1 MRDRPLVAFDAM
13 GVIFIDSDDVSAC
26 LIPFIRNKGSR
37 LPEEEVLA
45 LYREA
50 SLGRLS
56 AADLWEALGLGGEYP
71 DIETEYLAGSL
82 RLDPLF
88 KDTALELGAWADLGL
103 FSNDLAEWSAGLRA
117 IHSLESLF
125 SCVLVSG
132 EAGLRKPDPRACR
145 LFIER
150 AGQPATSI
158 VFIDDRPANLEAAA
172 EAGMR
177 TILFRREGA
186 PGHRAGA
193 GIICYDAIIS
203 GMPEVPAAAARILGR
218 LAERS
223 SP

>member
-26 LIPFIRNKGSR
+26 LIPFIRDKGSR
-37 LPEEEVLA
+37 MPDEEVLA

-50 SLGRLS
+50 SLGRLG
-56 AADLWEALGLGGEYP
+56 AADLWKALGLGGEYP
-71 DIETEYLAGSL
+71 NIEAEYLAGSL

-88 KDTALELGAWADLGL
+88 KEAARELGAWADLGL

-117 IHSLESLF
+117 IHGLENLF
-125 SCVLVSG
+125 SCILISG

-145 LFIER
+145 LLIER
-150 AGQPATSI
+150 AGRPAASI
-158 VFIDDRPANLEAAA
+158 VFIDDRPTNLEAAA

-186 PGHRAGA
+186 PDPRADVGF
-193 GIICYDAIIS
+193 ICYDAIIS
-203 GMPEVPAAAARILGR
+203 GMPEVPAATARILGR
-218 LAERS
+218 PAERP